1 LFLDQGGGMRL
12 KEEDKVGLIL
22 VGVGLFMF
30 NPFFRLL
37 YSGFLLIVLGIFL
50 MIHIRFGNLGSGLYF
65 LSLGTFI
72 LFVSSFLARIVGIIF
87 VIVGIFSL
95 RRWLKTRKIKTPK
108 LDKP

>member
-1 LFLDQGGGMRL
+1 MRL
-12 KEEDKVGLIL
+12 KEEDKVGLVL
-22 VGVGLFMF
+22 VGVGLLMF

-50 MIHIRFGNLGSGLYF
+50 MVHIRVGNLGSGLYF
-65 LSLGTFI
+65 LSLGTFMI
-72 LFVSSFLARIVGIIF
+72 FVSSFLARIIGVIF

-95 RRWLKTRKIKTPK
+95 RRWLKTRKVKTK